1 MTTVVPTLH
10 RHAGTRRRFL
20 LTAAAGTMLPGIA
33 TASPVKVA
41 VLVRQ
46 LVGNA
51 KLTEG
56 RVKLDLPVLVE
67 NGNTVAMTVSVDA
80 LPGTVDSLH
89 VFAEAN
95 PQPEVLHLIFGPRA
109 GVPRIQ
115 ARIRLATSQ
124 TVIAIARMRDGTF
137 WQDSVDLLVTL
148 AACID

>member
-1 MTTVVPTLH
+1 MTTVVPAFH
-10 RHAGTRRRFL
+10 RPADTRRRFL

-33 TASPVKVA
+33 AASPIQVA
-41 VLVRQ
+41 VLIRR
-46 LVGNA
+46 LVGDA
-51 KLTEG
+51 QLDRG

-80 LPGTVDSLH
+80 PPGTVESLH

-95 PQPEVLHLIFGPRA
+95 PQPEVLRLVFGPRS

-124 TVIAIARMRDGTF
+124 TVVAIARMHDGTF